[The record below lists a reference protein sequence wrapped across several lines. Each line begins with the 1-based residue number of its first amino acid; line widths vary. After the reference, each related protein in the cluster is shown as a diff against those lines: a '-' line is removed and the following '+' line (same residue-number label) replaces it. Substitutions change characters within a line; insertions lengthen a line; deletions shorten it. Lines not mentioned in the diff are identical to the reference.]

1 MRTPLSPDV
10 RRVLLAQSL
19 RAFAYGFGAIM
30 VGTTLRER
38 RFSALEVGGVLA
50 AALVG
55 MALASVA
62 IGRYGDR
69 LGRRRC
75 YVALYVA
82 LAVTGVAFAFATP
95 LYLLVIVVLSGALS
109 TDVVESGPFTSLE
122 QAMIATDLAGRSR
135 LRGFGLYNA
144 VAAAS
149 GALGALAAGLP
160 PLVRSLWS
168 GAPGDATWFLLFV
181 PVALTGAVV
190 AASLSPAVEA
200 SATSAASAASPSPS
214 RGLVRSRRVV
224 HGLGALFAL
233 DSLAGGFVVQA
244 FVAYWFAV
252 RFGASTTT
260 LGVVFFAVAIL
271 QTLSFLVAPRL
282 GERFGLLRTM
292 VATHLPS
299 NVLLALLA
307 VAPNLGVAVAVLL
320 ARTTLSQMDV
330 PTRQAYVMAM
340 VDPEER
346 TAAAA
351 YTNTARYVTR
361 PVGPALAGAVQSL
374 ALGAPFLIA
383 GSLKIVYD
391 LALWRRFSRE
401 PVPGEE
407 PSPGGGS
414 LERR

>member
-1 MRTPLSPDV
+1 MRTSLSPDV

-200 SATSAASAASPSPS
+200 SATSAASPSPS

-414 LERR
+414 PERR

>member
-82 LAVTGVAFAFATP
+82 LAVTGVTFAFATP

-200 SATSAASAASPSPS
+200 SATSAASPSPS

>member
-1 MRTPLSPDV
+1 V
-10 RRVLLAQSL
+10 RRVLAAQSL

-38 RFSALEVGGVLA
+38 HFSAVEVGVVLA

-55 MALASVA
+55 MALTSIA

-69 LGRRRC
+69 IGRRWC

-82 LAVTGVAFAFATP
+82 LAVTGVAFALATP
-95 LYLLVIVVLSGALS
+95 LYLLVVVVLSGALS

-122 QAMIATDLAGRSR
+122 QAMIATDLAGRGR

-160 PLVRSLWS
+160 PLARSIWP

-200 SATSAASAASPSPS
+200 SGTTRSSPS
-214 RGLVRSRRVV
+214 RGLVRSRGVV

-244 FVAYWFAV
+244 FVAYWLAV
-252 RFGASTTT
+252 RYGTSTTT

-271 QTLSFLVAPRL
+271 QTLSFLAAARL

-307 VAPNLGVAVAVLL
+307 VAPNLGVAVALLL

-361 PVGPALAGAVQSL
+361 PVGPALAGVVQSL

-401 PVPGEE
+401 PVPGEGPVE
-407 PSPGGGS
+407 
-414 LERR
+414 

>member
-38 RFSALEVGGVLA
+38 HFSALEVGGVLA

-55 MALASVA
+55 MALASIA

-200 SATSAASAASPSPS
+200 SATSAASPSPS

>member
-82 LAVTGVAFAFATP
+82 LAVTGVALAFATP

-181 PVALTGAVV
+181 PVALAGAVV
-190 AASLSPAVEA
+190 AASLSPAVE
-200 SATSAASAASPSPS
+200 SSGTTSTSS
-214 RGLVRSRRVV
+214 RGLVRSRGVV
-224 HGLGALFAL
+224 HGLATLFAL

-252 RFGASTTT
+252 RYGASTTT
-260 LGVVFFAVAIL
+260 LGVIFFSVAIL
-271 QTLSFLVAPRL
+271 QTLSFLVAARL

-299 NVLLALLA
+299 NVLLVLLA
-307 VAPNLGVAVAVLL
+307 VAPTLGVAVVVLL
-320 ARTTLSQMDV
+320 ARTSLSQMDV

-391 LALWRRFSRE
+391 LALWRRFSR
-401 PVPGEE
+401 VPLPDDGDA
-407 PSPGGGS
+407 SGGS
-414 LERR
+414 GHHRR

>member
-10 RRVLLAQSL
+10 RRVLVAQSL

-38 RFSALEVGGVLA
+38 HFSAVEVGVVLA

-55 MALASVA
+55 MALSSIA

-82 LAVTGVAFAFATP
+82 LAVTGVAFAVATP
-95 LYLLVIVVLSGALS
+95 LYLLIIVVLSGALS

-160 PLVRSLWS
+160 ALARSIWP

-200 SATSAASAASPSPS
+200 SATPASAS
-214 RGLVRSRRVV
+214 RGLARSRGVV
-224 HGLGALFAL
+224 HGLAALFAL

-244 FVAYWFAV
+244 FVAYWLAV
-252 RFGASTTT
+252 RYGASTTT
-260 LGVVFFAVAIL
+260 LGVVFFAVAVL
-271 QTLSFLVAPRL
+271 QTLSFLAAPRL

-307 VAPNLGVAVAVLL
+307 VAPNLGVAVVVLL
-320 ARTTLSQMDV
+320 ARTSLSQMDV

-361 PVGPALAGAVQSL
+361 PVGPALAGVVQSV

-391 LALWRRFSRE
+391 LALWRRFARE
-401 PVPGEE
+401 PLPEE
-407 PSPGGGS
+407 GAAPGGAPGDP
-414 LERR
+414 R